1 MYNNLYMVRTHV
13 QYSLHGGYACTL
25 IPTWWVHM
33 YNNSYM
39 ARTHVQ

>member
-13 QYSLHGGYACTL
+13 HQFIHGAYACTP
-25 IPTWWVHM
+25 IPTWRVHM